1 MTDNTI
7 TLLCVDDD
15 TAFTKVADHLLAKYK
30 NVSFRVIWKS
40 DGKSALEELEANPS
54 IELVLLDYNLPDH
67 NGLEITRAIREKGNE
82 IPIVFLSAEKDF
94 RLAIEAI
101 KYRVE
106 DYLVKGEVMNASF
119 PETVF
124 QIYNRAKSKKLT
136 ADQFR
141 RDLIARRKA
150 DAVKE
155 LIVTVCHEFNNP
167 LAAMKI
173 STDILKKHNLSTE
186 EKTMVASLDANIR
199 VIEKEI
205 TKLRDLNL
213 DRIDFQNS

>member
-1 MTDNTI
+1 MADNSI

-15 TAFTKVADHLLAKYK
+15 VAFTKVADHLLANYK
-30 NVSFRVIWKS
+30 NASFRAIWKG
-40 DGKSALEELEANPS
+40 DGESALAALDANPS
-54 IELVLLDYNLPDH
+54 IELLLLDYNLPDQ
-67 NGLEITRAIREKGNE
+67 NGLEITRTIREKGNE

-119 PETVF
+119 PDTVF
-124 QIYNRAKSKKLT
+124 QIYKRAKSKKLT

-141 RDLIARRKA
+141 HDLIARRKA

-186 EKTMVASLDANIR
+186 EKTMVASLDTNIR
-199 VIEKEI
+199 IIEKEI

-213 DRIDFQNS
+213 DRIDFQNT